1 MFTEKDFD
9 ILKQT
14 SFIRYLKVKVLSLNK
29 FGNFRQV
36 DEISGK
42 MLSCSVNVDA
52 DSDLR
57 RSCSI
62 ELVVENKEFEVSPGS
77 DIWLDKY
84 ISPQV
89 GYEDRATGEIYWYNQ
104 GIYLVDAPS
113 WRYDAITNSL
123 SIQGLDLMSKLTGTR
138 NGYLPGIP
146 TVIPQGSSVK
156 GAIIAAIQLMG
167 FNKYIVN
174 ECQNVDGSIQEVPY
188 DIQIDQG
195 GTIYDILSE
204 LRDIL
209 PNYQIYFDID
219 GVFHYE
225 PIPDDDNDSVLIDD
239 SFLKWILIGEDIDT
253 DFQAVKNVIEVYGR
267 THDVSYYYSDA
278 IYGVVRYEGANVGA
292 IEVKYAPQGTLLDGT
307 IIGLT
312 VPNYSGNLY
321 FIAEYDLVEGE
332 IEVTELYEIYDT
344 NGSRLYELPKKEYAV
359 LQYKDKEL
367 GGGYFI
373 YIGRQ
378 QAYGEASDNDINSP
392 FYIGG
397 SVGSIRKVCYG
408 GEYDNITTDDLALQ
422 RAAIE
427 LYWAA
432 RLNDTVKLTTL
443 PVPWLDVNI
452 LMQHAVR
459 DNEEMKKYI
468 VKSYSV
474 DYSEGGTSEIT
485 AMTFYPYYATA
496 AVEKIVLAIHGSS
509 GTEIVIQDANL
520 ESVAIGTIGASGVL
534 NLQVKGM
541 GTYTIVATLNGST
554 ISRDISI
561 YQKGTTDIYV

>member
-9 ILKQT
+9 ILRQT
-14 SFIRYLKVKVLSLNK
+14 SFIRSIKIKVLSLNK
-29 FGNFRQV
+29 FGNFRQI
-36 DEISGK
+36 DEIGGK
-42 MLSCSVNVDA
+42 ILSCSVNVDS

-62 ELVVENKEFEVSPGS
+62 ELVVENKELEVSPGS

-89 GYEDRATGEIYWYNQ
+89 GYEDRTTGEIYWYNQ

-113 WRYDAITNSL
+113 WRYDATTNSL

-138 NGYLPGIP
+138 NGYLPGVP
-146 TVIPQGSSVK
+146 TIVPQGSSVK
-156 GAIIAAIQLMG
+156 EAIIAAIQLMG
-167 FNKYIVN
+167 FNKYIVE
-174 ECQNVDGSIQEVPY
+174 ECRNVDGSIQEVPY

-195 GTIYDILSE
+195 GTIYDVLNE
-204 LRDIL
+204 LRNIL
-209 PNYQIYFDID
+209 PNYQIYFDVD
-219 GVFHYE
+219 GIFHYE
-225 PIPDDDNDSVLIDD
+225 PIPDDTNEPVLIGDD
-239 SFLKWILIGEDIDT
+239 FLKKVLIGEDIDT

-278 IYGVVRYEGANVGA
+278 IYGVVRYEGVNVGA
-292 IEVKYAPQGTLLDGT
+292 IEVKYAPVGTLLNNAL
-307 IIGLT
+307 IGLT
-312 VPNYSGNLY
+312 VPAHTGQLY
-321 FIAEYDLVEGE
+321 FIAEYDLVEEE

-344 NGSRLYELPKKEYAV
+344 NGSRLYDLPAKEYVV
-359 LQYKDKEL
+359 LQYKDREL

-373 YIGRQ
+373 YIGKQ
-378 QAYGEASDNDINSP
+378 QAYGEASDNDVNSP

-408 GEYDNITTDDLALQ
+408 GEYDNITTDDLAIQ

-443 PVPWLDVNI
+443 PIPWLDVNI
-452 LMQHAVR
+452 LIRHAVR
-459 DNEEMKKYI
+459 DTDELKKYI
-468 VKSYSV
+468 IKSYST
-474 DYSEGGTSEIT
+474 DYSENGQTNIT

-496 AVEKIVLAIHGSS
+496 ASEKIILAIHGSS
-509 GTEIVIQDANL
+509 GAEIIIQDANL
-520 ESVAIGTIGASGVL
+520 ENVAIGAIGSSGIL
-534 NLQVKGM
+534 NLEVRGM
-541 GTYTIVATLNGST
+541 GTYTVVYTVSGAVTL
-554 ISRDISI
+554 RDITV
-561 YQKGTTDIYV
+561 YQKGTTDVYM

>member
-1 MFTEKDFD
+1 M
-9 ILKQT
+9 
-14 SFIRYLKVKVLSLNK
+14 
-29 FGNFRQV
+29 
-36 DEISGK
+36 
-42 MLSCSVNVDA
+42 
-52 DSDLR
+52 
-57 RSCSI
+57 
-62 ELVVENKEFEVSPGS
+62 
-77 DIWLDKY
+77 
-84 ISPQV
+84 
-89 GYEDRATGEIYWYNQ
+89 
-104 GIYLVDAPS
+104 
-113 WRYDAITNSL
+113 
-123 SIQGLDLMSKLTGTR
+123 
-138 NGYLPGIP
+138 
-146 TVIPQGSSVK
+146 
-156 GAIIAAIQLMG
+156 
-167 FNKYIVN
+167 
-174 ECQNVDGSIQEVPY
+174 
-188 DIQIDQG
+188 
-195 GTIYDILSE
+195 
-204 LRDIL
+204 
-209 PNYQIYFDID
+209 
-219 GVFHYE
+219 
-225 PIPDDDNDSVLIDD
+225 
-239 SFLKWILIGEDIDT
+239 
-253 DFQAVKNVIEVYGR
+253 
-267 THDVSYYYSDA
+267 
-278 IYGVVRYEGANVGA
+278 
-292 IEVKYAPQGTLLDGT
+292 DGT

-496 AVEKIVLAIHGSS
+496 AVEKIVLAVHGSS